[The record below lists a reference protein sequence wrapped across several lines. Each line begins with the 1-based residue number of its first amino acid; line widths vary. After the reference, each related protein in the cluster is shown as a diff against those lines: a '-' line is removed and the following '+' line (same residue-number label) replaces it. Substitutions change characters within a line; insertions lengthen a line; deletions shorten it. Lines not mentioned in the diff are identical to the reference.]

1 MSIGSSSTSLGLCLT
16 SHERQH
22 YYFLRP
28 NTILHHLSYI
38 ALYPYAVVKKGKRG
52 ACKQKAA
59 TVLPNRTAA
68 T

>member
-1 MSIGSSSTSLGLCLT
+1 MTEMAEMEVSLPEEMANPQDMAT
-16 SHERQH
+16 
-22 YYFLRP
+22 
-28 NTILHHLSYI
+28 
-38 ALYPYAVVKKGKRG
+38 VKDDKRG